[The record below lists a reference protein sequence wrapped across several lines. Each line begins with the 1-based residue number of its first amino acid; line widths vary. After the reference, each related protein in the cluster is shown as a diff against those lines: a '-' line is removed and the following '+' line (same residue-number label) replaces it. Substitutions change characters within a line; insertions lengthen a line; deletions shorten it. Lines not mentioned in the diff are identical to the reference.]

1 MSDGKTRRPELKLLM
16 IIVERRQT
24 DKLEDFLRDKQLR
37 FHYMID
43 AMGTARSEVLKSL
56 GLSGSDKTICIC
68 VINAG
73 EAERLVSSVTDRFS
87 LKKLGNGIICIL
99 PITGISA
106 IIMELMESAEKERTE
121 TDMENP
127 PEEKKVEP
135 DYSLVVAVIDQGYS
149 EVLMSAARSAGATGG
164 TIINARHSGVEE
176 AVKFFGV
183 TLQAEKEVV
192 AIVVPNESRSELMH
206 AIGKK
211 CGRSTEAHGAIISLP
226 VESCEGITMCETK
239 S

>member
-1 MSDGKTRRPELKLLM
+1 MSDDKTRRPALKLLM

-43 AMGTARSEVLKSL
+43 AMGTARSEALRSL
-56 GLSGSDKTICIC
+56 GLSGSEKTICIC
-68 VINAG
+68 VISAG
-73 EAERLVSSVTDRFS
+73 EAERLASSVTDRFS
-87 LKKLGNGIICIL
+87 LEKPGNGIICIL

-106 IIMELMESAEKERTE
+106 VIMELMKSAEKERTE

-127 PEEKKVEP
+127 PEETKAQP
-135 DYSLVVAVIDQGYS
+135 DYALVVAVINKGFS
-149 EVLMSAARSAGATGG
+149 EILMSAARSAGATGG
-164 TIINARHSGVEE
+164 TIIPARHSGVEE
-176 AVKFFGV
+176 TVKFFGV

-192 AIVVPNESRSELMH
+192 AIVVPSESRTEFMH

-211 CGRSTEAHGAIISLP
+211 CGKNTEAQGAIISLP
-226 VESCEGITMCETK
+226 VESCEGITMCAAK

>member
-1 MSDGKTRRPELKLLM
+1 MGDDKTRRPALKLLM

-68 VINAG
+68 VISAG
-73 EAERLVSSVTDRFS
+73 EAERLASSVTDRFS
-87 LKKLGNGIICIL
+87 LNKLGNGIICIM

-106 IIMELMESAEKERTE
+106 VIMELLKSDEKERTE
-121 TDMENP
+121 TDMENQ
-127 PEEKKVEP
+127 PEEKKAEP
-135 DYSLVVAVIDQGYS
+135 AYSLVIAVIDQGFS
-149 EVLMSAARSAGATGG
+149 EILMSAARSAGATGG
-164 TIINARHSGVEE
+164 TIIPARHSGVEE

-183 TLQAEKEVV
+183 TLQVEKEVV
-192 AIVVPNESRSELMH
+192 AIVVPNENRTELMY

-211 CGRSTEAHGAIISLP
+211 CGKNTEAHGAIISIP
-226 VESCEGITMCETK
+226 VESCEGITMCAAK